1 MPAGAAGLDFAACN
15 GNYEPI
21 ARSGLGGED
30 GIYRWLSDP
39 RRLILVASLALLPV
53 GVLADPPAGRT
64 RAHAA
69 RPSVTPRT
77 PPPAADAGDDDESS
91 AAVLSRCEQRA
102 RRNLERLDHLG
113 DRARAATE
121 RLGRLVGASQTS
133 VAHAIRIGHSLSEVI
148 ARRLDCHEQQQ
159 AALAT
164 DRAITGGV
172 GRTATWTSDT
182 RAHVSGSSVVTA
194 QDRGGSC
201 VTVTDI
207 IIIDGEETRA
217 PKRMCRRPPTNR
229 FVRV

>member
-1 MPAGAAGLDFAACN
+1 MAT
-15 GNYEPI
+15 
-21 ARSGLGGED
+21 
-30 GIYRWLSDP
+30 
-39 RRLILVASLALLPV
+39 SLALQPV
-53 GVLADPPAGRT
+53 VAFADPPAGRSN
-64 RAHAA
+64 AHAA
-69 RPSVTPRT
+69 RPSSNART
-77 PPPAADAGDDDESS
+77 PPPAADNEDDDDDSS

-113 DRARAATE
+113 DMAHSATE
-121 RLGRLVGASQTS
+121 RIGRFLGASQDT
-133 VAHAIRIGHSLSEVI
+133 VAHVVRIGHSLSEAI
-148 ARRLDCHEQQQ
+148 AHRLDCHEQQQ

-172 GRTATWTSDT
+172 GRTATWTSQT

-194 QDRGGSC
+194 QDRGGAC

-207 IIIDGEETRA
+207 IIIDGVETRA